1 MNTRKTTENDDD
13 ASFASLSISS
23 ELSDVTI
30 KSNSTIVSEG
40 DMTCIT
46 CGYTP
51 CSLIAFEDQLKQTF
65 EMVETPT
72 KGVEW
77 NNKEKRFQSYS
88 HFTKL
93 LYGPLGKGE
102 RIPLPVCVE
111 KHIRDRF
118 PEENGNYVGYKK
130 KKSRKN

>member
-1 MNTRKTTENDDD
+1 MNTRKKTENDDD
-13 ASFASLSISS
+13 ASFPSSSISS
-23 ELSDVTI
+23 GISAVTI
-30 KSNSTIVSEG
+30 KSNSSIVSEG

-51 CSLIAFEDQLKQTF
+51 CSLIAFEDQLNQTF
-65 EMVETPT
+65 MMVETPT
-72 KGVEW
+72 DGVEW
-77 NNKEKRFQSYS
+77 NNKQKRYNTYN

-118 PEENGNYVGYKK
+118 PEESGNYVGYKE
-130 KKSRKN
+130 KKSRKK